1 MIASHLLI
9 LLVFSALVASVF
21 AVLLRDGMRSRL
33 RFGLWVFGSFVLSA
47 VAAGWIMKPFPG

>member
-21 AVLLRDGMRSRL
+21 AVLLRDDLRSRV
-33 RFGLWVFGSFVLSA
+33 RFGVWVFGAFVLSA
-47 VAAGWIMKPFPG
+47 VAAGWIMKPFPS